1 MTDRLTRFLLALG
14 VVASSLRGG
23 PCPAQEL
30 SPRWDELTS
39 ADFRKAIDK
48 AQGTCVLPLGSVE
61 KFGAAGPVGTSLYV
75 TRQVA
80 LDAARQEYA
89 VVFPEY
95 FVSQTNAAAI
105 HPGTIAYSGRLQREM
120 LDETTAE
127 MGRNG
132 CRKILILHAASAND
146 GILRDFLTSSMSKQ
160 KDYVLYVMHAG
171 PPRMWPLTE
180 ETAALPAAMRASKP
194 NADGHGGEDRISAL
208 MAFRPDLVRL
218 EHAQDDRAE
227 PAAPAPK
234 LPRGVEVRVSGTT
247 THGDASGATVARGK
261 ALMEYAARR
270 AVEAIRAVKA
280 DADSPRLQK
289 EFFEKRS
296 HPTE

>member
-1 MTDRLTRFLLALG
+1 MARRLARFVVVLVVLASF
-14 VVASSLRGG
+14 VRSA

-30 SPRWDELTS
+30 SPKWDELTS
-39 ADFRKAIDK
+39 ADFRKAIDR

-61 KFGAAGPVGTSLYV
+61 KFGPAGPVGTSLYV

-80 LDAARQEYA
+80 LDAARLEFA

-95 FVSQTNAAAI
+95 FVAQTNAATV
-105 HPGTIAYSGRLQREM
+105 HPGTIAYSERLQREM

-127 MGRNG
+127 MARNG

-146 GILRDFLTSSMSKQ
+146 GLLRDFLTSSMSEP
-160 KDYVLYVMHAG
+160 KDHVLYLMHAG

-180 ETAALPAAMRASKP
+180 ETAAFPVAMRASKP

-208 MAFRPDLVRL
+208 MAFRPDLVHL
-218 EHAQDDRAE
+218 ERAQDDAAE

-234 LPRGVEVRVSGTT
+234 LPPGVQLRVSGTT
-247 THGDASGATVARGK
+247 THGDASGATAERGK

-270 AVEAIRAVKA
+270 AAEAIRAVKA
-280 DADSPRLQK
+280 DEDGPRLQR
-289 EFFEKRS
+289 EFLEKRS